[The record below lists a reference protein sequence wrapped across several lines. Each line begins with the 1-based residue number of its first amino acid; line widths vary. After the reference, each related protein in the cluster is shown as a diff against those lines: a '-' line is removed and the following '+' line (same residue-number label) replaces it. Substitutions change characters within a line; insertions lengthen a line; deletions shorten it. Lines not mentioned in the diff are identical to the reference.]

1 MISSALSPPGAVM
14 QLMSLR
20 LRISASSS
28 RASLSSSTIRTR
40 CGASRAGVS
49 MTSWRALRSS
59 SLKMSWSI
67 IAVSSFPELIRQQIW
82 INLRCISSASWPVF
96 ARNPLRSSNQLR
108 RSRHGTVTR
117 FKRKTYVQW
126 APGCKRPT
134 MSTNNKNAEQAM
146 SKADAFTQAGKTAV
160 LQNIHGTMQFLQKF
174 PPFNQMENAHLAYLV
189 EQCQLRFY
197 AADESIIKPGDGP
210 VEHFYIVKQGRIVG
224 ERPHSAKGG
233 TETTFEI
240 TTGECFPLAALLGE
254 RATRTETLG
263 TQYSLNTRLGE
274 LAMRHPVMCSPETP
288 MRDAV
293 KLMHEQQVGSIVIV
307 DEQQAPLGIF
317 TLRDL
322 REAVADVNADFS
334 APVRRTMSLSP
345 FHLNPDASAFD
356 AAIAMT
362 GRHIAHVCLVRDG
375 RLCGVVSE
383 RDLFSLQRV
392 DLVHLART
400 IRNAPRIEALAGLRG
415 DIIQLVDRMLAH
427 GASSTQITQIIT
439 LLNDHTVCRVI
450 ELTLAENGDPGIA
463 FSWLCFG
470 SEGRRE
476 QTLHTDQ
483 DNGILFEASDAAEA
497 EQIRTLLL
505 PIAERINQSLAQCG
519 FTLCKGNIMA
529 GNPDLCLS
537 RLEWSQR
544 FAAFIR
550 EATPENLLASSIY
563 FDLRVVWGDE
573 SGGEQ
578 LRRGILDQVADN
590 KLFQRMMAENAL
602 RQRPPV
608 GRFKDFVLARKGS
621 EKDTLDLKTEG
632 LTPFVDGARLLAL
645 ANGVG
650 VNNTQERLRQLVE
663 REVIDPLDGAAYE
676 EAYHFIQQTR
686 MQQHQLQSRQNLP
699 YSNRIDPDT
708 LNHLDRRILR
718 ESFRQAQ
725 RLQTSLTLRYQL

>member
-1 MISSALSPPGAVM
+1 
-14 QLMSLR
+14 
-20 LRISASSS
+20 
-28 RASLSSSTIRTR
+28 
-40 CGASRAGVS
+40 
-49 MTSWRALRSS
+49 
-59 SLKMSWSI
+59 
-67 IAVSSFPELIRQQIW
+67 
-82 INLRCISSASWPVF
+82 
-96 ARNPLRSSNQLR
+96 
-108 RSRHGTVTR
+108 
-117 FKRKTYVQW
+117 
-126 APGCKRPT
+126 

-254 RATRTETLG
+254 RATRTEHLAAEDTFCLQLNKQAFIKLFALSTTFRDFALRGVSSLLDQVNQQVQQRAAETLG

-293 KLMHEQQVGSIVIV
+293 RLMHEQQVGSIVIV

-334 APVRRTMSLSP
+334 APVRHTMSLSP
-345 FHLNPDASAFD
+345 FHLSPDASAFD

-362 GRHIAHVCLVRDG
+362 RRHIAHVCLVRDG

-383 RDLFSLQRV
+383 RDLSSLQRV

-415 DIIQLVDRMLAH
+415 DIVQLVDRMLAH